1 MDLYVKEY
9 SWMWQRLGLSLAEC
23 RIYGYIYGLTTSNRT
38 EQKGYK
44 GSERALAEKLGV
56 SLGKTNDTLHMLI
69 ERGLIEKKDDIYTS
83 VQSVNE
89 SVQSVNESV
98 QSVNKNVQ
106 SVNKNVQ
113 SVNTS
118 DESVS
123 TSDESVSTSDES
135 FSKSDESVNSP
146 VPPIKEIN
154 KEMERNN
161 NIARETLATQDPKP
175 FDLFNEFLS
184 AYGAVRKERSGHPYV
199 PIGSYVNVA
208 RDFWDNLPPV
218 AQRLL
223 IRDIK
228 SGKWYKERIDWV
240 ISDYKIPEPTN
251 YNGRSFPM
259 GAQMVIAIY
268 NDAGGVYTK
277 ADAELYGMT
286 IKKELES

>member
-1 MDLYVKEY
+1 
-9 SWMWQRLGLSLAEC
+9 MWERLGLSLAEC
-23 RIYGYIYGLTTSNRT
+23 RIYGYIYGLSTSNRT

-44 GSERALAEKLGV
+44 GSERALAEKLGLSRTSV
-56 SLGKTNDTLHMLI
+56 NDTLRLLQQKNLI
-69 ERGLIEKKDDIYTS
+69 TCVNKVYY
-83 VQSVNE
+83 SVN
-89 SVQSVNESV
+89 SADNCVNSADNCVNSADKSVNSA
-98 QSVNKNVQ
+98 
-106 SVNKNVQ
+106 
-113 SVNTS
+113 
-118 DESVS
+118 D
-123 TSDESVSTSDES
+123 
-135 FSKSDESVNSP
+135 SP
-146 VPPIKEIN
+146 VPPIIKEIN

-161 NIARETLATQDPKP
+161 TIARETLATQDPKP

-208 RDFWDNLPPV
+208 RDFWDNLPAV

-240 ISDYKIPEPTN
+240 ISDYKMPEPTN
-251 YNGRSFPM
+251 YNGYSFPM

-268 NDAGGVYTK
+268 NGTGGIYTK

-286 IKKELES
+286 IKKELEP

>member
-1 MDLYVKEY
+1 
-9 SWMWQRLGLSLAEC
+9 MWERLGLSLAEC

-44 GSERALAEKLGV
+44 GSERALAEKLGLSRTSV
-56 SLGKTNDTLHMLI
+56 NDTLRLLQQKNLI
-69 ERGLIEKKDDIYTS
+69 TCVNKVYY
-83 VQSVNE
+83 SVN
-89 SVQSVNESV
+89 SADNCVNSADRSVNSADK
-98 QSVNKNVQ
+98 SVNSADK
-106 SVNKNVQ
+106 SVN
-113 SVNTS
+113 SA
-118 DESVS
+118 D
-123 TSDESVSTSDES
+123 
-135 FSKSDESVNSP
+135 SP
-146 VPPIKEIN
+146 VPPIIKEIN
-154 KEMERNN
+154 NEMERNN
-161 NIARETLATQDPKP
+161 TIARETLATQDPKP

-251 YNGRSFPM
+251 YNGWSFPT

-268 NDAGGVYTK
+268 NGKGGIYTK
-277 ADAELYGMT
+277 ADAELYNMT
-286 IKKELES
+286 IKKELEP

>member
-1 MDLYVKEY
+1 
-9 SWMWQRLGLSLAEC
+9 MWERLGLSLAEC

-56 SLGKTNDTLHMLI
+56 SLGKTNNALHMLI
-69 ERGLIEKKDDIYTS
+69 ERGLIEKNDDIYT
-83 VQSVNE
+83 

-106 SVNKNVQ
+106 SVNKSVQ
-113 SVNTS
+113 
-118 DESVS
+118 
-123 TSDESVSTSDES
+123 
-135 FSKSDESVNSP
+135 SVNSP

-161 NIARETLATQDPKP
+161 NIARETLATQKP
-175 FDLFNEFLS
+175 QTSFDLFNEFLS

-251 YNGRSFPM
+251 YNGYSFPM

-268 NDAGGVYTK
+268 NGKGGIYTK

-286 IKKELES
+286 IKKELEP